1 VPLNGIL
8 DLATAD
14 GLNPAPLAA
23 EGWRVVGLEIPITTE
38 QGTIV
43 IDLVLFNARIGHVL
57 GVESKSGANIEPEQ
71 GRKLTAVTPQ
81 MVVVAAAIT
90 IPTAVTLQFEP
101 MYVCLGD
108 HAARVT
114 KSLQAAHLSL
124 PLLVVNS
131 DNIRLHD
138 PAAASTE
145 LTSALGEAVVL
156 THPVASVIPF
166 DHESPDASF
175 DSPVRAELVVAMAQ
189 GRQSVSIRSLAE
201 MVVWHYNI
209 YGQKARGLLMKK
221 VAAAAARAADE
232 EPTRLRFERQTG
244 TTEARVVIH
253 QSPEDF
259 DRRGRTQSYQAVFG
273 GRSSRRRPLAVSPDQ
288 LDLFDELDQAE
299 MAISD
304 VRDEL
309 DSDGEGLLEEDGRQ
323 RTDQAP
329 RAEFAT
335 QGEADELPKEEAL

>member
-1 VPLNGIL
+1 
-8 DLATAD
+8 
-14 GLNPAPLAA
+14 
-23 EGWRVVGLEIPITTE
+23 
-38 QGTIV
+38 
-43 IDLVLFNARIGHVL
+43 
-57 GVESKSGANIEPEQ
+57 
-71 GRKLTAVTPQ
+71 